1 MLVGTRTS
9 ILQRGEHL
17 AMNLRTMKTLL
28 LVTFTV
34 IVGIAAMGAH
44 KRRGPSPNFMVQGV
58 QAHLSAG
65 YCHSVDGL
73 PDAACTPGV
82 VRATSEDDICY
93 GGSTKQYRPPS
104 SYTTRLKRRQIEE
117 YGYEDTNLADYE
129 EDHLIS
135 LEIGGDGTDPKNLW
149 PEPHTGKYNSF
160 IKDKVEN
167 WLHKQVCSGAM
178 TPADAQNGIATDWRQ
193 YVPNVV
199 RTSPKDR

>member
-1 MLVGTRTS
+1 MPNSAFWGAQLLRAVKVGTLVAEGDGMLVGTRTS

-28 LVTFTV
+28 IVTFTV

-82 VRATSEDDICY
+82 VR
-93 GGSTKQYRPPS
+93 
-104 SYTTRLKRRQIEE
+104 TT
-117 YGYEDTNLADYE
+117 
-129 EDHLIS
+129 
-135 LEIGGDGTDPKNLW
+135 
-149 PEPHTGKYNSF
+149 
-160 IKDKVEN
+160 
-167 WLHKQVCSGAM
+167 
-178 TPADAQNGIATDWRQ
+178 
-193 YVPNVV
+193 
-199 RTSPKDR
+199 